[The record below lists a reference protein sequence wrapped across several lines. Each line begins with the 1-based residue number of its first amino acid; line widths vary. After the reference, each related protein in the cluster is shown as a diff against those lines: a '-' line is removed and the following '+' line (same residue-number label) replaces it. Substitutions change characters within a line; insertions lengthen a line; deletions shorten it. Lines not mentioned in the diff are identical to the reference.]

1 MMQTI
6 QINPSWQLCAK
17 QAFLMLLFFALHN
30 SYAQAPVKGKVIA
43 NNQEAVVGA
52 NIYWASTTIGT
63 TTDTNGNFTINP
75 EDGNDILVASY
86 VGYLND
92 TVRLNIGQ
100 DYVLFA
106 LSIGLALQQ
115 VQITE
120 KQESTFISGLNTI
133 KTEMVTVKELRKA
146 ACCNLSE
153 SFQTN
158 TSVEVGEADAVSGA
172 KSVRML
178 GLDGAYVQ
186 MLTEGIPTL
195 RGLAITYGL
204 NYIPGPWMDAIAIT
218 KGSGSVTNGYEPIT
232 GQINVEYMKPEKAD
246 RLYLNLYA
254 NHMGRLEGNLNLA
267 HRFSDQWST
276 MALLHLSGL
285 NTTIDHNDDHF
296 LDMPKYRL
304 FSGIQRWKYHGEK
317 LESMFGVKMLS
328 ENRTGGQVSFNS
340 NAPRTID
347 NGYGIGVNTQRVE
360 AFAKTGFFLPD
371 PNSSIGTMMSGI
383 YHQQNAFFGLN
394 EYEGIQKNL
403 YLNLLYQTIIGSTA
417 HQITT
422 GLSYMHDDYEET
434 YNQTQYLR
442 TENVPGIFAE
452 YSYNLADKM
461 SLVSGLR
468 ADYHNLYGFMLN
480 PRIHWRYN
488 PTAKGTLR
496 ASVGR
501 GMRVANIF
509 AENMGIFA
517 SARDLVVEETLNP
530 EVAWNYGMNYT
541 QDFQLFDRKGFVTVD
556 AYRTDFTN
564 QVIADAYSTNNLL
577 EIYNLNGKSFANSF
591 QIEVSHELLKKVD
604 VKLAY
609 KFDDARST
617 FGNRLLQIPL
627 QAQHK
632 ALFNIAYETLN
643 SHWKFDFT
651 TQWHGPRYL
660 FNTLLD
666 NGTQNLLPQKSPSF
680 FILHAQVTYI
690 FLNFEWYVGGEN
702 LTGFTQH
709 HPIQDHHNP
718 FGEQFD
724 ATNIWGPIV
733 GQMIYSGIRFKIP
746 YPDKGI

>member
-1 MMQTI
+1 MQNY
-6 QINPSWQLCAK
+6 QINFAREAGLK
-17 QAFLMLLFFALHN
+17 ITLFLALLLVYQIGN
-30 SYAQAPVKGKVIA
+30 SQNRITGKVVA
-43 NNQEAVVGA
+43 PNQDAIIGA
-52 NIYWASTTIGT
+52 NIYWSDTEIGT
-63 TTDTNGNFTINP
+63 TTDENGNFELTREN
-75 EDGNDILVASY
+75 NYSVLVASF

-92 TVRLNIGQ
+92 TIRLAENQ
-100 DYVLFA
+100 NHVLFA
-106 LSIGLALQQ
+106 LTVGLLLDQ
-115 VQITE
+115 VSITE
-120 KQESTFISGLNTI
+120 KQGSTFISNLKTI

-158 TSVEVGEADAVSGA
+158 TSVEIGEADAVSGA
-172 KSVRML
+172 KNVRML

-195 RGLAITYGL
+195 RGLASTYGL

-246 RLYLNLYA
+246 RLYLNFYA

-267 HRFSDQWST
+267 HRFTDQWST
-276 MALLHLSGL
+276 MALLHVSGL
-285 NTTIDHNDDHF
+285 NNKVDHNDDHF
-296 LDMPKYRL
+296 LDMPKYKQ
-304 FSGIQRWKYHGEK
+304 FSCIQRWKYHGEK
-317 LESMFGVKMLS
+317 LESMFGVKLLS
-328 ENRTGGQVSFNS
+328 ENKIGGQLAYNPDI
-340 NAPRTID
+340 PRTID
-347 NGYGIGVNTQRVE
+347 NGYGIGINTKRIE
-360 AFAKTGFFLPD
+360 AFAKTGFFLPE
-371 PNSSIGTMMSGI
+371 PNSSIGTMVSGI
-383 YHQQNAFFGLN
+383 YHQQNAFFGLK

-403 YLNLLYQTIIGSTA
+403 YINLLYQTIIGSTD
-417 HQITT
+417 HQITS
-422 GLSYMHDDYEET
+422 GFSFMHDDYDET
-434 YNQTQYLR
+434 FNQVQYQR
-442 TENVPGIFAE
+442 TENVPGIFTE

-480 PRIHWRYN
+480 PRIHWRYDLFEQ
-488 PTAKGTLR
+488 GTIR

-509 AENMGIFA
+509 AQNMSIFA
-517 SARDLVVEETLNP
+517 SSRELVIQEALNP
-530 EVAWNYGMNYT
+530 EVAWNYGLNYT
-541 QDFQLFDRKGFVTVD
+541 QNFTLFDRDGFVTFD

-564 QVIADAYSTNNLL
+564 QVIADAYSTSNLL
-577 EIYNLNGKSFANSF
+577 QIYNLNGKSFANSF
-591 QIEVSHELLKKVD
+591 QIEMSHEVLKKVD
-604 VKLAY
+604 VKMAY

-617 FGNRLLQIPL
+617 FGGQLLQVPL

-643 SHWKFDFT
+643 SHWRFDFT

-666 NGTQNLLPQKSPSF
+666 NGTQNLKPEKSPSY
-680 FILHAQVTYI
+680 FILHTQATYI
-690 FLNFEWYVGGEN
+690 LRNFEIYLGGEN

-709 HPIQDHHNP
+709 HPILAHHQP
-718 FGEQFD
+718 FGEEFD

-733 GQMIYSGIRFKIP
+733 GRMFYTGIRFKLP
-746 YPDKGI
+746 YPENQN